1 MWKDYSSSYIKRNR
15 ASSISVIAV
24 SLIATLFLSLICTL
38 FFNFWTYETDGIIAA
53 EGNWHG
59 RITAS
64 ADMMEITK
72 IQNFPNVESAFTNNE
87 LSDEQMVTVDIVFHN
102 PKTVYEDMPLI
113 AEQMR
118 LDASAVSC
126 HTVLLANYL
135 IHDPNDAT
143 PPLLLLFYIF
153 IVVIVSI
160 SLIMIIHNAFAVSM
174 NARIHQFGIFSSV
187 GATPSQIRTCLLQE
201 ALALSSISIVVGT
214 VLGIVISAGVVVATN
229 VVAADVAGRHTAVF
243 QYHPLVLVVTLVA
256 AFITVLFSA
265 YIPAK
270 KLSKITPIEAIKNTG
285 GLQLKKK
292 KKSHILSLLFGI
304 EGELAG
310 NALKAQK
317 KALRTA
323 TRSLTLSFLAFT
335 IMLCFFT
342 LSGISTNHTYFE
354 RYQDVWDAM
363 VTVKNTDISEFEMTE
378 DLQANQD
385 LGSCTV
391 YQKAVAVSLIPNDLQ
406 SDELKALGGLGT
418 VAGSSVTSVENGYLV
433 KVPLMIMDDKSF
445 EEYCSQIGVTPN
457 LGGAV
462 VLNRIWDNINSNFR
476 YKQYIPFVNES
487 QNVIS
492 VQNKDNA
499 EASVEIGVLA
509 YTQEVPIL
517 REEYDNYALVQF
529 IPLSMWKNIAGTIG
543 NAEADTYVRVLADA
557 ELSLA
562 DANALEVSVVNL
574 ISKEYVIESENRI
587 QEKVSN
593 DEMMDGY
600 MMIIGAFCILFATIG
615 IANVFSN
622 TLGFIQQRKR
632 EFVQYMSI
640 GMTEANIRKMFSIEA
655 LVIAGRPLL
664 ITLPLTVIFVAF
676 MITSSYLD
684 PMEFLVEAPILEI
697 LLFIVAI
704 FVFVGLAYYFGGR
717 RILKSDMIETLRN
730 NTLM

>member
-1 MWKDYSSSYIKRNR
+1 MWKDYSASFIKSNR
-15 ASSISVIAV
+15 ASSISVIAA

-38 FFNFWTYETDGIIAA
+38 FFNFWTYETDGIIVS

-59 RITAS
+59 RITLY
-64 ADMMEITK
+64 ADEMEITK
-72 IQNFPNVESAFTNNE
+72 IQNFPNVENAIINNE
-87 LSDEQMVTVDIVFHN
+87 LSDGQMVTVDIVFHN
-102 PKTVYEDMPLI
+102 PRTTYEDMSLI
-113 AEQMR
+113 AEQMG
-118 LDASAVSC
+118 LDTSAVSC

-153 IVVIVSI
+153 IVIIVSI

-174 NARIHQFGIFSSV
+174 NARVHQFGIFSSV

-201 ALALSSISIVVGT
+201 ALALSSVSIVLGT
-214 VLGIVISAGVVVATN
+214 VLGIAVSAGVVAATN
-229 VVAADVAGRHTAVF
+229 VVAMDVAGRHTAVF
-243 QYHPLVLVVTLVA
+243 QYHPLVLVITLLS
-256 AFITVLFSA
+256 AFMTVLFSA

-270 KLSKITPIEAIKNTG
+270 KLSKVTPIEAIKNAG

-292 KKSHILSLLFGI
+292 KKSRILSLLFGI

-354 RYQDVWDAM
+354 RYQDVWDVM
-363 VTVKNTDISEFEMTE
+363 VTVKNMGISEFEMTE
-378 DLQANQD
+378 DLQENKE
-385 LGSCTV
+385 LGNCTV
-391 YQKAVAVSLIPNDLQ
+391 YQKAVAVYLLPNDLQ

-418 VAGSSVTSVENGYLV
+418 AAGSSVTSVENGYLV
-433 KVPLMIMDDKSF
+433 KVPLVIMDDKSF
-445 EEYCSQIGVTPN
+445 EEYCTQIGVTPN
-457 LGGAV
+457 LDGAI

-476 YKQYIPFVNES
+476 YKQHIPFVNES

-492 VQNKDNA
+492 VQNRDNA

-509 YTQEVPIL
+509 YTQEVPVL

-529 IPLSMWKNIAGTIG
+529 ISLSMWENIAGIIG
-543 NAEADTYVRVLADA
+543 NAEADMYVRVLADA
-557 ELSLA
+557 ELSLE
-562 DANALEVSVVNL
+562 DANTLETFVVNM
-574 ISKEYVIESENRI
+574 IGNVYVIESENRI
-587 QEKVSN
+587 QEKVLN
-593 DEMMDGY
+593 DEMMDGF
-600 MMIIGAFCILFATIG
+600 MMIIGTFCILLATIG

-640 GMTEANIRKMFSIEA
+640 GMTEVNIRKVFSIEA

-664 ITLPLTVIFVAF
+664 ITLPLTIVFVGF
-676 MITSSYLD
+676 MITASYLD
-684 PMEFLVEAPILEI
+684 PMEFWVKAPILEI
-697 LLFIVAI
+697 SLFMVII
-704 FVFVGLAYYFGGR
+704 FVFVGLAYYLGGR

>member
-1 MWKDYSSSYIKRNR
+1 MWKDYSSSYIKSNR
-15 ASSISVIAV
+15 ASSISVIAA

-64 ADMMEITK
+64 TDVMEITK
-72 IQNFPNVESAFTNNE
+72 IQNFPNVESAIINND

-102 PKTVYEDMPLI
+102 PKTAYEDMPLI
-113 AEQMR
+113 AEQMG

-126 HTVLLANYL
+126 HIVLLANYL

-201 ALALSSISIVVGT
+201 ALALSSVSIVVGT
-214 VLGIVISAGVVVATN
+214 VLGIAVSAGVVAATN

-243 QYHPLVLVVTLVA
+243 QYHPLVLVVTLLS
-256 AFITVLFSA
+256 AFVTVLFSA

-270 KLSKITPIEAIKNTG
+270 KLSKVTPIEAIKNTG

-292 KKSHILSLLFGI
+292 KKSRILSLLFGI

-354 RYQDVWDAM
+354 RYQDVWDVM

-378 DLQANQD
+378 DFQANQG
-385 LGSCTV
+385 LGNCTV

-433 KVPLMIMDDKSF
+433 KVPLVIMDDKSF

-457 LGGAV
+457 LDGAI

-487 QNVIS
+487 QNVIR
-492 VQNKDNA
+492 VQNRDNA
-499 EASVEIGVLA
+499 EASVDVEVIA
-509 YTQEVPIL
+509 YTQDVPVL
-517 REEYDNYALVQF
+517 REEYDNYALVQL
-529 IPLSMWKNIAGTIG
+529 ISSSMWENIAGTIG
-543 NAEADTYVRVLADA
+543 NAEADTYVRVLAEA
-557 ELSLA
+557 ELSLVE
-562 DANALEVSVVNL
+562 ANALDASVVNL

-600 MMIIGAFCILFATIG
+600 MMIVGAFCILLATIG

-664 ITLPLTVIFVAF
+664 ITLPLTIVFVGF

-684 PMEFLVEAPILEI
+684 PMEFLVEAPVLEI
-697 LLFIVAI
+697 ILFIVAI
-704 FVFVGLAYYFGGR
+704 FVFVGLAYYIGGKK
-717 RILKSDMIETLRN
+717 ILKSDMAETLRN
-730 NTLM
+730 DTLV

>member
-1 MWKDYSSSYIKRNR
+1 MWKEYSASFIKNNR
-15 ASSISVIAV
+15 ASSISVIAA

-59 RITAS
+59 RIKLF
-64 ADMMEITK
+64 ADAVEITK
-72 IQNFPNVESAFTNNE
+72 IQNFPNVESAIINND
-87 LSDEQMVTVDIVFHN
+87 LSDGQMVTIDIVFHN
-102 PKTVYEDMPLI
+102 PKTAYEDILLI
-113 AEQMR
+113 AEQMGV
-118 LDASAVSC
+118 DASAVSC

-143 PPLLLLFYIF
+143 PPLLLLFYVF

-174 NARIHQFGIFSSV
+174 NARVHQFGIFSSV

-201 ALALSSISIVVGT
+201 ALALSSVSIVVGT
-214 VLGIVISAGVVVATN
+214 VLGIAVSAGVVAATN
-229 VVAADVAGRHTAVF
+229 VVAADVAGRHAAVF
-243 QYHPLVLVVTLVA
+243 QYHPLVLVITLLS
-256 AFITVLFSA
+256 AFMTVLFSA

-270 KLSKITPIEAIKNTG
+270 KLSKMTPIEAIKNTG
-285 GLQLKKK
+285 GLDLKKK
-292 KKSHILSLLFGI
+292 KKSFILSLLFGI

-317 KALRTA
+317 KAMRTA

-354 RYQDVWDAM
+354 RYQDVWDVM
-363 VTVKNTDISEFEMTE
+363 VTVKNTGISEFEMTE
-378 DLQANQD
+378 DLQANKE
-385 LGSCTV
+385 LGNCTV
-391 YQKAVAVSLIPNDLQ
+391 YQKAVAVYLLQNDLQ
-406 SDELKALGGLGT
+406 SDELKALGGLRM

-445 EEYCSQIGVTPN
+445 EEYCRQIGVTPN
-457 LGGAV
+457 LDGAI

-476 YKQYIPFVNES
+476 YKQYVPFVNAS

-492 VQNKDNA
+492 IQNRDDA
-499 EASVEIGVLA
+499 ESTAQIEVIA
-509 YTQEVPIL
+509 YTQDVPVL

-529 IPLSMWKNIAGTIG
+529 ISSSMWENIAGTIS
-543 NAEADTYVRVLADA
+543 NAEADVYVRVLDDA
-557 ELSLA
+557 ELSLE
-562 DANALEVSVVNL
+562 DANALETSVVKL
-574 ISKEYVIESENRI
+574 IGNDYVTESENRI

-593 DEMMDGY
+593 DEMMDGF
-600 MMIIGAFCILFATIG
+600 MMIIGAFCVLLATIG

-664 ITLPLTVIFVAF
+664 ITLPLTIVFVGF
-676 MITSSYLD
+676 MITASYLE
-684 PMEFLVEAPILEI
+684 PMEFLMEAPILEI
-697 LLFIVAI
+697 SLFIVAI

-717 RILKSDMIETLRN
+717 RLLKVDMAETLRN
-730 NTLM
+730 DTLV

>member
-1 MWKDYSSSYIKRNR
+1 MWKDYSSSYIKSNR
-15 ASSISVIAV
+15 ASSISVIAA
-24 SLIATLFLSLICTL
+24 SLIGTLFLSLICTL
-38 FFNFWTYETDGIIAA
+38 FFNFWTYEMDGIIAA

-64 ADMMEITK
+64 ADVMEITK
-72 IQNFPNVESAFTNNE
+72 IQNFPNVESAIINND

-102 PKTVYEDMPLI
+102 PKTAYEDMPLI
-113 AEQMR
+113 AEQMG

-201 ALALSSISIVVGT
+201 ALALSSVSIVVGT
-214 VLGIVISAGVVVATN
+214 VFGIAVSAGVVAATN
-229 VVAADVAGRHTAVF
+229 IVAADVAGRHTAVF
-243 QYHPLVLVVTLVA
+243 QYHPLVLVVTMLS
-256 AFITVLFSA
+256 AFVTVFFSA

-270 KLSKITPIEAIKNTG
+270 KLSKVTPIEAIKNTG

-292 KKSHILSLLFGI
+292 KKSRILSLLFGI

-310 NALKAQK
+310 NALKVQK

-335 IMLCFFT
+335 TMLCFFT

-354 RYQDVWDAM
+354 RYQDVWDVM

-378 DLQANQD
+378 DLQANQG
-385 LGSCTV
+385 LGNCTV

-433 KVPLMIMDDKSF
+433 KVPLVIMDDKSF

-457 LGGAV
+457 LDGAI
-462 VLNRIWDNINSNFR
+462 VLNRIWDSFNSNFR

-492 VQNKDNA
+492 VQNRDKA

-509 YTQEVPIL
+509 YTQEVPVL

-529 IPLSMWKNIAGTIG
+529 ISLSMWENISGTIG

-562 DANALEVSVVNL
+562 DSNALDASVVNL

-600 MMIIGAFCILFATIG
+600 MMIVGAFCILLATIG

-640 GMTEANIRKMFSIEA
+640 GMTKANIRKMFSIEA

-664 ITLPLTVIFVAF
+664 ITLPLTIVFVGF
-676 MITSSYLD
+676 MIASSYLD
-684 PMEFLVEAPILEI
+684 PMEFLVQAPILEI
-697 LLFIVAI
+697 ILFIVAI
-704 FVFVGLAYYFGGR
+704 FVFVGLAYYIGGKK
-717 RILKSDMIETLRN
+717 ILKSDMAETLRN
-730 NTLM
+730 DTLV

>member
-1 MWKDYSSSYIKRNR
+1 MWKDYSSSYIKSNK
-15 ASSISVIAV
+15 ASSISVIAA
-24 SLIATLFLSLICTL
+24 SLIATLFLSMICSL
-38 FFNFWTYETDGIIAA
+38 FFNFWTYETDGIIAE

-64 ADMMEITK
+64 VDAMDITT
-72 IQNFPNVESAFTNNE
+72 IQNFPNVESAIINSE
-87 LSDEQMVTVDIVFHN
+87 LSDEQMVIVDIVFHN
-102 PKTVYEDMPLI
+102 PKTTYEDMPLI
-113 AEQMR
+113 AGQMG

-153 IVVIVSI
+153 IVIIVSI
-160 SLIMIIHNAFAVSM
+160 SLVMIIHNAFAVSM
-174 NARIHQFGIFSSV
+174 NARVHQFGIFSSV
-187 GATPSQIRTCLLQE
+187 GATPSLIRTCLLQE
-201 ALALSSISIVVGT
+201 ALALSFVSIVAGT
-214 VLGIVISAGVVVATN
+214 VLGIAISAGIVQITN

-243 QYHPLVLVVTLVA
+243 QYHPMVLILTLVA
-256 AFITVLFSA
+256 AFITVIFSA

-292 KKSHILSLLFGI
+292 KKSRILSLLFGI

-354 RYQDVWDAM
+354 RYQDVWDVM
-363 VTVKNTDISEFEMTE
+363 VTVKNTSISEFEMTE
-378 DLQANQD
+378 DLQGNQE
-385 LGSCTV
+385 LGNCTV
-391 YQKAVAVSLIPNDLQ
+391 YQKAVAVSLLPNDLQ
-406 SDELKALGGLGT
+406 SDELKALGGLET
-418 VAGSSVTSVENGYLV
+418 VAGSSVTGVENGYLV
-433 KVPLMIMDDKSF
+433 KVPLVIMDDKSF
-445 EEYCSQIGVTPN
+445 EEYCSQIGVASN
-457 LGGAV
+457 LDGAI
-462 VLNRIWDNINSNFR
+462 VLNRIWDNVNSNFR
-476 YKQYIPFVNES
+476 YKQYVPFVNES

-492 VQNKDNA
+492 IQNRDNA
-499 EASVEIGVLA
+499 ESITQVEVIA
-509 YTQEVPIL
+509 YTQEIPML

-529 IPLSMWKNIAGTIG
+529 ISSSMWENLAGTIG
-543 NAEADTYVRVLADA
+543 NVEADTYVRVLADA
-557 ELSLA
+557 ELSLEG
-562 DANALEVSVVNL
+562 ANTLEASVVNL
-574 ISKEYVIESENRI
+574 IGNDYVTESENRI

-593 DEMMDGY
+593 DEMMDGF
-600 MMIIGAFCILFATIG
+600 MMIIGAFCVLLATIG
-615 IANVFSN
+615 VANVFSN

-664 ITLPLTVIFVAF
+664 ITLPLTVVFVGF
-676 MITSSYLD
+676 MITASYLE
-684 PMEFLVEAPILEI
+684 PMEFFVEAPILEI
-697 LLFIVAI
+697 SLFIVAI
-704 FVFVGLAYYFGGR
+704 FGFVGLAYHLGSKK
-717 RILKSDMIETLRN
+717 ILNSDMAETLRN
-730 NTLM
+730 DTLV

>member
-1 MWKDYSSSYIKRNR
+1 MWKDYSSSYIKSNR
-15 ASSISVIAV
+15 ASSISVIAA
-24 SLIATLFLSLICTL
+24 SLIATLFLSLVCSL
-38 FFNFWTYETDGIIAA
+38 FYNFWTYETDGIIAA

-59 RITAS
+59 RLTAS
-64 ADMMEITK
+64 VDAMEITT
-72 IQNFPNVESAFTNNE
+72 IQNFPNVESAIINNE
-87 LSDEQMVTVDIVFHN
+87 LSDEQIITVDIVFHN
-102 PKTVYEDMPLI
+102 PKTTYEDMPLI
-113 AEQMR
+113 AEQMG

-153 IVVIVSI
+153 IVIIVSI
-160 SLIMIIHNAFAVSM
+160 SLVMIIHNAFAVSM
-174 NARIHQFGIFSSV
+174 NARVHQFGIFSSV

-214 VLGIVISAGVVVATN
+214 VLGIVISAGVVAATN

-292 KKSHILSLLFGI
+292 KKSRILSLLFGI

-354 RYQDVWDAM
+354 RYQDVWDVM
-363 VTVKNTDISEFEMTE
+363 VTVKNTDISEFEMIE
-378 DLQANQD
+378 SLQAKPE
-385 LGSCTV
+385 LGSFTV
-391 YQKAVAVSLIPNDLQ
+391 YQKAVAVSNISNDMQ

-433 KVPLMIMDDKSF
+433 KVPLVIMDDKSF
-445 EEYCSQIGVTPN
+445 EEYCSQIGVTPSLN
-457 LGGAV
+457 GAI

-476 YKQYIPFVNES
+476 YKEYVPFVNEG
-487 QNVIS
+487 QNVITI
-492 VQNKDNA
+492 QNRNNA
-499 EASVEIGVLA
+499 ENFVDIDVIS
-509 YTQEVPIL
+509 YTQEVPAL

-529 IPLSMWKNIAGTIG
+529 IPLSMWENIAGTIG
-543 NAEADTYVRVLADA
+543 NAEADTYVRVLADS

-562 DANALEVSVVNL
+562 EANELDVAVVNL
-574 ISKEYVIESENRI
+574 LNKDYEIESENRI
-587 QEKVSN
+587 QEKVSD
-593 DEMMDGY
+593 DEMMDGF
-600 MMIIGAFCILFATIG
+600 MAIIGAFCVLLATIG

-622 TLGFIQQRKR
+622 TLGFIQQRRR

-640 GMTEANIRKMFSIEA
+640 GMTEANIRKMFGIEA

-664 ITLPLTVIFVAF
+664 ITLPLTVVFVGF
-676 MITSSYLD
+676 MITASYLD

-697 LLFIVAI
+697 SLFIVAI
-704 FVFVGLAYYFGGR
+704 FVFVGLAYYLGGKK
-717 RILKSDMIETLRN
+717 ILKSDMAETLRN
-730 NTLM
+730 DTLV

>member
-1 MWKDYSSSYIKRNR
+1 MWKDYSASFIKSNR
-15 ASSISVIAV
+15 ASSISVIVA

-38 FFNFWTYETDGIIAA
+38 FFNFWTYETDGIIAG

-59 RITAS
+59 RLTAS
-64 ADMMEITK
+64 ADAMEITT
-72 IQNFPNVESAFTNNE
+72 IQNFPNVESAIINSE

-102 PKTVYEDMPLI
+102 SKTTYEDMPLI
-113 AEQMR
+113 AEQMG
-118 LDASAVSC
+118 LDASAVSY

-174 NARIHQFGIFSSV
+174 NARVHQFGIFSSV

-201 ALALSSISIVVGT
+201 ALALSSVSIVVGT
-214 VLGIVISAGVVVATN
+214 VLGIAVSAGVVAATN

-243 QYHPLVLVVTLVA
+243 QYHPLVLVINLLA
-256 AFITVLFSA
+256 AFLTVLFSA

-270 KLSKITPIEAIKNTG
+270 KLSKVTPIEAIKNTG

-292 KKSHILSLLFGI
+292 KKFCILSLLFGI

-354 RYQDVWDAM
+354 RYQDVWDVM
-363 VTVKNTDISEFEMTE
+363 VTIKNTGITEFEMAE
-378 DLQANQD
+378 SLHGNQE

-391 YQKAVAVSLIPNDLQ
+391 YQKAVAVTKLPNDFQ
-406 SDELKALGGLGT
+406 SDELNALGGLGT
-418 VAGSSVTSVENGYLV
+418 VAGGSVISVEDGYLV
-433 KVPLMIMDDKSF
+433 KVPLVIMDDKSF
-445 EEYCSQIGVTPN
+445 EEYCTQIGVTPN
-457 LGGAV
+457 LNGAI

-476 YKQYIPFVNES
+476 YKQYVPFVNGS
-487 QNVIS
+487 QKVIS
-492 VQNKDNA
+492 IQNRDNA
-499 EASVEIGVLA
+499 ESSVDIEVIA
-509 YTQEVPIL
+509 YTQEVPVL
-517 REEYDNYALVQF
+517 REEYDNYTLVQF
-529 IPLSMWKNIAGTIG
+529 ISLSTWENIAGIIG
-543 NAEADTYVRVLADA
+543 NAEADTYVRVLADD
-557 ELSLA
+557 EVSLA
-562 DANALEVSVVNL
+562 EVNALETSVVNL
-574 ISKEYVIESENRI
+574 IGKDYVTESENRI

-593 DEMMDGY
+593 DEIMDGF
-600 MMIIGAFCILFATIG
+600 MMIIGAFCVLLATIG
-615 IANVFSN
+615 IANVLSN

-640 GMTEANIRKMFSIEA
+640 GMTEANIRKMFCIEA

-664 ITLPLTVIFVAF
+664 ITLPLTVVFVGF
-676 MITSSYLD
+676 MITASYLD

-704 FVFVGLAYYFGGR
+704 FVFVGLAYYLGGKK
-717 RILKSDMIETLRN
+717 ILKSDMAETLRN
-730 NTLM
+730 DTLV

>member
-1 MWKDYSSSYIKRNR
+1 MWKDYSSSYIKSNR
-15 ASSISVIAV
+15 ASSISVIAA

-64 ADMMEITK
+64 ADVMEITK
-72 IQNFPNVESAFTNNE
+72 IQNFPNVESAIINNE

-102 PKTVYEDMPLI
+102 PKTAYEDMPLI
-113 AEQMR
+113 AEQMG

-174 NARIHQFGIFSSV
+174 NARVHQFGIFSSV

-201 ALALSSISIVVGT
+201 ALALSFVSIVAGT
-214 VLGIVISAGVVVATN
+214 VLGIAVSAGIVQITN

-243 QYHPLVLVVTLVA
+243 QYHPMVLILTLVA
-256 AFITVLFSA
+256 AFITVIFSA

-292 KKSHILSLLFGI
+292 KKSRILSLLFGI

-354 RYQDVWDAM
+354 RYQDVWDVM
-363 VTVKNTDISEFEMTE
+363 VTVKNTSISEFEMTE
-378 DLQANQD
+378 SLQAKPE
-385 LGSCTV
+385 LGSFTV
-391 YQKAVAVSLIPNDLQ
+391 YQKAVAVSKISNDMQ
-406 SDELKALGGLGT
+406 SDELMALGGLGT
-418 VAGSSVTSVENGYLV
+418 VAGTSVTGVEDGYLV
-433 KVPLMIMDDKSF
+433 EVPLVIMDDKSF
-445 EEYCSQIGVTPN
+445 EEYCSQIGITPN
-457 LGGAV
+457 LNGAI

-476 YKQYIPFVNES
+476 YKEYVPFVNEA
-487 QNVIS
+487 QNVITI
-492 VQNKDNA
+492 QNKDNA
-499 EASVEIGVLA
+499 ENFVDIDVIS
-509 YTQEVPIL
+509 YTQEVPAL

-529 IPLSMWKNIAGTIG
+529 ISLSMWENIAGTIG
-543 NAEADTYVRVLADA
+543 NAEADTYVRVLADS
-557 ELSLA
+557 ELSLEEA
-562 DANALEVSVVNL
+562 NELDAAIVNL
-574 ISKEYVIESENRI
+574 LNKDYEIESENRI
-587 QEKVSN
+587 QEKVSD
-593 DEMMDGY
+593 DEMMDGF
-600 MMIIGAFCILFATIG
+600 MAIIGAFCVLLATIG

-622 TLGFIQQRKR
+622 TLGFIQQRRR

-640 GMTEANIRKMFSIEA
+640 GMTEANIRKMFGIEA

-664 ITLPLTVIFVAF
+664 ITLPLTVVFVGF
-676 MITSSYLD
+676 MITASYLD

-697 LLFIVAI
+697 SMFIVAI
-704 FVFVGLAYYFGGR
+704 FVFVGLAYYLGGKK
-717 RILKSDMIETLRN
+717 ILKSDMAETLRN
-730 NTLM
+730 DTLV

>member
-1 MWKDYSSSYIKRNR
+1 MWKDYSSSYIKSNR
-15 ASSISVIAV
+15 ASSISVIAA
-24 SLIATLFLSLICTL
+24 SLIATLFLSLVCSL
-38 FFNFWTYETDGIIAA
+38 FYNFWTYETDGIIAA

-59 RITAS
+59 RLTAS
-64 ADMMEITK
+64 VDAMEITT
-72 IQNFPNVESAFTNNE
+72 IQNFPNVESAIINNE
-87 LSDEQMVTVDIVFHN
+87 LSDEQIVTVDIVFHN
-102 PKTVYEDMPLI
+102 PKTTYEDMPLI
-113 AEQMR
+113 AEQMG

-153 IVVIVSI
+153 IVIIVSI
-160 SLIMIIHNAFAVSM
+160 SLVMIIHNAFAVSM
-174 NARIHQFGIFSSV
+174 NARVHQFGIFSSV

-214 VLGIVISAGVVVATN
+214 VLGIVISAGVVAATN

-292 KKSHILSLLFGI
+292 KKSRILSLLFGI

-342 LSGISTNHTYFE
+342 LSGISTNYTYFE
-354 RYQDVWDAM
+354 RYQDVWDVM
-363 VTVKNTDISEFEMTE
+363 VTVKNTDISEFEMIE
-378 DLQANQD
+378 SLQAKPE
-385 LGSCTV
+385 LGSFTV
-391 YQKAVAVSLIPNDLQ
+391 YQKAVAVSNISNDMQ
-406 SDELKALGGLGT
+406 SEELKALGGLGT
-418 VAGSSVTSVENGYLV
+418 VAGTSVTGVEDGYLV
-433 KVPLMIMDDKSF
+433 KVPLVIMDDKSF

-457 LGGAV
+457 LNGAI

-487 QNVIS
+487 QNEIS
-492 VQNKDNA
+492 VQNRDNA

-509 YTQEVPIL
+509 YTQEVPVL

-529 IPLSMWKNIAGTIG
+529 ISLSMWENISGTIG

-562 DANALEVSVVNL
+562 DSNALDASVVNL
-574 ISKEYVIESENRI
+574 ISKEYVIGSENRI

-600 MMIIGAFCILFATIG
+600 MMIVGAFCILLATIG

-640 GMTEANIRKMFSIEA
+640 GMTEANIRKMFGIEA

-664 ITLPLTVIFVAF
+664 ITLPLTVVFVGF
-676 MITSSYLD
+676 MITASYLD

-697 LLFIVAI
+697 SMFIVAI
-704 FVFVGLAYYFGGR
+704 FVFVGLAYYLGGKK
-717 RILKSDMIETLRN
+717 ILKSDMAETLRN
-730 NTLM
+730 DTLV

>member
-1 MWKDYSSSYIKRNR
+1 MWKDYSSSYIKSNR
-15 ASSISVIAV
+15 VSSISVIVA
-24 SLIATLFLSLICTL
+24 SLIATLFLSMICSL
-38 FFNFWTYETDGIIAA
+38 FFNFRTYETDGIIAE

-64 ADMMEITK
+64 VDVMDITI
-72 IQNFPNVESAFTNNE
+72 IQNFPNVESAIINSE
-87 LSDEQMVTVDIVFHN
+87 LSDKQMVTVDIVFYN
-102 PKTVYEDMPLI
+102 PKTTYEDMPLI
-113 AEQMR
+113 ARQMG
-118 LDASAVSC
+118 LDVSAVSC

-143 PPLLLLFYIF
+143 PPLLLIFYIF
-153 IVVIVSI
+153 IVIMVSI
-160 SLIMIIHNAFAVSM
+160 SLVMIIHNAFAVSM
-174 NARIHQFGIFSSV
+174 NARVYQFGIFSSV

-201 ALALSSISIVVGT
+201 ALALSSVSIVAGT
-214 VLGIVISAGVVVATN
+214 VLGIAISAGIVQITN

-243 QYHPLVLVVTLVA
+243 QYHPMVLVLTLVA
-256 AFITVLFSA
+256 AFITVLLSA

-292 KKSHILSLLFGI
+292 KKSRILSLLFGI

-354 RYQDVWDAM
+354 RYQDVWDVM
-363 VTVKNTDISEFEMTE
+363 VTVKNTSISEFEMTE
-378 DLQANQD
+378 SLQAKPE
-385 LGSCTV
+385 LGSFTV
-391 YQKAVAVSLIPNDLQ
+391 YQKAVAVSKISNDMQ
-406 SDELKALGGLGT
+406 SDELMALGGLGT
-418 VAGSSVTSVENGYLV
+418 VAGTSVTSVEDGYLV
-433 KVPLMIMDDKSF
+433 KVLLVIMDDKSF
-445 EEYCSQIGVTPN
+445 EEYCGQIGVTPN
-457 LGGAV
+457 LNRAI

-476 YKQYIPFVNES
+476 YKEYVPFVNES
-487 QNVIS
+487 QNVITI
-492 VQNKDNA
+492 QNRDNA
-499 EASVEIGVLA
+499 ENFVDIDVIS
-509 YTQEVPIL
+509 YTQEVPAL

-529 IPLSMWKNIAGTIG
+529 SSLSMWENIAGTIG
-543 NAEADTYVRVLADA
+543 NAEADTYVRVLADS

-562 DANALEVSVVNL
+562 EANELDAAVVNL
-574 ISKEYVIESENRI
+574 LNKDYEIESENRI
-587 QEKVSN
+587 QEKVSD
-593 DEMMDGY
+593 DEMMDGF
-600 MMIIGAFCILFATIG
+600 MAIIGAFCVLLATIG

-622 TLGFIQQRKR
+622 TLGFIQQRRR

-640 GMTEANIRKMFSIEA
+640 GMTEANIRKMFGIEA

-664 ITLPLTVIFVAF
+664 ITLPLTVVFVGF
-676 MITSSYLD
+676 MITASYLD

-697 LLFIVAI
+697 SMFIVAI
-704 FVFVGLAYYFGGR
+704 FVFVGLAYYLGGKK
-717 RILKSDMIETLRN
+717 ILKSDIAETLRN
-730 NTLM
+730 DTLL

>member
-1 MWKDYSSSYIKRNR
+1 MWKDYSSSYIKSNR
-15 ASSISVIAV
+15 ASSISVIAA

-64 ADMMEITK
+64 ADVMEITK
-72 IQNFPNVESAFTNNE
+72 IQNFPNVESAIINNE

-102 PKTVYEDMPLI
+102 PKTAYEDMPLI
-113 AEQMR
+113 AEQMG

-174 NARIHQFGIFSSV
+174 NARVHQFGIFSSV

-201 ALALSSISIVVGT
+201 ALALSFVSIVAGT
-214 VLGIVISAGVVVATN
+214 VLGIAVSAGIVQITN

-243 QYHPLVLVVTLVA
+243 QYHPMVLILTLVA
-256 AFITVLFSA
+256 AFITVIFSA

-292 KKSHILSLLFGI
+292 KKSRILSLLFGI

-354 RYQDVWDAM
+354 RYQDVWDVM
-363 VTVKNTDISEFEMTE
+363 VTVKNTSISEFEMTE
-378 DLQANQD
+378 SLQAKPE
-385 LGSCTV
+385 LGSFTV
-391 YQKAVAVSLIPNDLQ
+391 YQKAVAVSKISNDMQ
-406 SDELKALGGLGT
+406 SDELMALGGLGT
-418 VAGSSVTSVENGYLV
+418 VAGTSVTGVEDGYLV
-433 KVPLMIMDDKSF
+433 EVPLVIMDDKSF
-445 EEYCSQIGVTPN
+445 EEYCSQIGITPN
-457 LGGAV
+457 LNGAI

-476 YKQYIPFVNES
+476 YKEYVPFVNEG
-487 QNVIS
+487 QNIITI
-492 VQNKDNA
+492 QNRDNA
-499 EASVEIGVLA
+499 ENFVDVDVIS
-509 YTQEVPIL
+509 YTQEVPAL

-529 IPLSMWKNIAGTIG
+529 ISLSMWENIAGTIG
-543 NAEADTYVRVLADA
+543 NAEADTYVRVLADS

-562 DANALEVSVVNL
+562 EANELDAAVVNL
-574 ISKEYVIESENRI
+574 LNKDYEIESENRI
-587 QEKVSN
+587 QEKVSD
-593 DEMMDGY
+593 DEMMDGF
-600 MMIIGAFCILFATIG
+600 MAIIGAFCVLLATIG

-622 TLGFIQQRKR
+622 TLGFIQQRRR

-640 GMTEANIRKMFSIEA
+640 GMTEANIRKMFGIEA

-664 ITLPLTVIFVAF
+664 ITLPLTVVFVGF
-676 MITSSYLD
+676 MITASYLD

-697 LLFIVAI
+697 SLFIVAI
-704 FVFVGLAYYFGGR
+704 FGFVGLAYYLGGKK
-717 RILKSDMIETLRN
+717 ILKSDMAETLRN
-730 NTLM
+730 DTLV

>member
-1 MWKDYSSSYIKRNR
+1 MWKDYSSSYIKSNR
-15 ASSISVIAV
+15 ASSISVITA

-38 FFNFWTYETDGIIAA
+38 FFNLWTYETDGIIAA

-59 RITAS
+59 RITAF
-64 ADMMEITK
+64 ADVMEISK
-72 IQNFPNVESAFTNNE
+72 IQNFPNVESAIINND

-102 PKTVYEDMPLI
+102 PKTAYEDMPLI
-113 AEQMR
+113 AEQMG

-201 ALALSSISIVVGT
+201 ALALSSVSIVVGT
-214 VLGIVISAGVVVATN
+214 VLGIAVSAGVVAATN
-229 VVAADVAGRHTAVF
+229 VVAADVAGRYTAVF
-243 QYHPLVLVVTLVA
+243 QYHPLVLVVTLLS
-256 AFITVLFSA
+256 AFVTVLFSA

-270 KLSKITPIEAIKNTG
+270 KLSKVTPIEAIKNIG

-292 KKSHILSLLFGI
+292 KKSRILSLLFGI

-354 RYQDVWDAM
+354 RYQDVWDVM

-378 DLQANQD
+378 DLQANQG
-385 LGSCTV
+385 LGNCTV

-406 SDELKALGGLGT
+406 SDEVKALGGLGT

-433 KVPLMIMDDKSF
+433 KVPLVIMDDKSF

-457 LGGAV
+457 LDGAI
-462 VLNRIWDNINSNFR
+462 VLNRIWDSINSNFR
-476 YKQYIPFVNES
+476 YKQYIPFVTES

-492 VQNKDNA
+492 VQNRDNA

-509 YTQEVPIL
+509 YTQEVPVL

-529 IPLSMWKNIAGTIG
+529 ISLSMWENISGTIG

-562 DANALEVSVVNL
+562 DSNALDAYVVNL

-600 MMIIGAFCILFATIG
+600 MMIVGAFCILLATIG

-632 EFVQYMSI
+632 EFFQYMSI

-664 ITLPLTVIFVAF
+664 ITLPLTIVFVGF

-697 LLFIVAI
+697 ILFIVAI
-704 FVFVGLAYYFGGR
+704 FVFVGLAYYIGGKK
-717 RILKSDMIETLRN
+717 ILKSDMAETLRN
-730 NTLM
+730 DTLV

>member
-1 MWKDYSSSYIKRNR
+1 MWKDYSASFLKSNR
-15 ASSISVIAV
+15 ASSISVIAA

-38 FFNFWTYETDGIIAA
+38 FFNFWTYETDGIITS

-59 RITAS
+59 RLKLS
-64 ADMMEITK
+64 ADVMEITM
-72 IQNFPNVESAFTNNE
+72 IQNFPNVESAIINND

-102 PKTVYEDMPLI
+102 PKTAYEDMPLI
-113 AEQMR
+113 AEQMG

-153 IVVIVSI
+153 IVVIISI

-174 NARIHQFGIFSSV
+174 NARVHQFGIFSSV

-201 ALALSSISIVVGT
+201 ALALSSVSIVLGT
-214 VLGIVISAGVVVATN
+214 VLGIAVSAGVVAATN

-243 QYHPLVLVVTLVA
+243 QYHPLVLVITLLS
-256 AFITVLFSA
+256 AFMTVLFSA

-270 KLSKITPIEAIKNTG
+270 KLSKVTPIEAIKNTG

-292 KKSHILSLLFGI
+292 KSRILSLLFGI

-323 TRSLTLSFLAFT
+323 TCSLTLSFLAFT

-354 RYQDVWDAM
+354 RYQDVWDVM
-363 VTVKNTDISEFEMTE
+363 VTVKNTGISEFEMTE
-378 DLQANQD
+378 DLQENKE
-385 LGSCTV
+385 LGNCTV

-433 KVPLMIMDDKSF
+433 KVPLVIMDDKSF
-445 EEYCSQIGVTPN
+445 EEYCSQIGVTSN
-457 LGGAV
+457 LNGAI

-492 VQNKDNA
+492 VQNRDDA
-499 EASVEIGVLA
+499 EALVEIEVLA
-509 YTQEVPIL
+509 YTQEIPIL

-529 IPLSMWKNIAGTIG
+529 ISLSMWENIVGTIG
-543 NAEADTYVRVLADA
+543 NAEADMYVSVLADA
-557 ELSLA
+557 ELSLEE
-562 DANALEVSVVNL
+562 ANTLEIFVVNM
-574 ISKEYVIESENRI
+574 IGNDYVIESENRI

-593 DEMMDGY
+593 DEMMDGF
-600 MMIIGAFCILFATIG
+600 MMIIGAFCILLATIG

-664 ITLPLTVIFVAF
+664 ITLPLTVVFVGF

-684 PMEFLVEAPILEI
+684 PMEFLVEAPIWEI
-697 LLFIVAI
+697 SLFIVAI
-704 FVFVGLAYYFGGR
+704 FVFVGLAYYLGGR
-717 RILKSDMIETLRN
+717 RILKADMAETLRN
-730 NTLM
+730 DTLV

>member
-1 MWKDYSSSYIKRNR
+1 MWKDYSSSYIKSNR
-15 ASSISVIAV
+15 ASSISVIAA
-24 SLIATLFLSLICTL
+24 SLIATLFLSLVCTL

-64 ADMMEITK
+64 ADAMEITK
-72 IQNFPNVESAFTNNE
+72 IQNFPNVESAIINND
-87 LSDEQMVTVDIVFHN
+87 LSDGQMVTVDIIFHN
-102 PKTVYEDMPLI
+102 PKTTYEDMPLI
-113 AEQMR
+113 AEQMG
-118 LDASAVSC
+118 LNASSVSY

-135 IHDPNDAT
+135 IHDPNDTT

-153 IVVIVSI
+153 IVIIVSI
-160 SLIMIIHNAFAVSM
+160 SLVMIIHNAFAVSM
-174 NARIHQFGIFSSV
+174 NARVHQFGIFSSV

-201 ALALSSISIVVGT
+201 ALALSSVSIVVGT
-214 VLGIVISAGVVVATN
+214 VLGIAVSVGVVAATN
-229 VVAADVAGRHTAVF
+229 VVAADVAGRHKAVF
-243 QYHPLVLVVTLVA
+243 QYHPLVFVMTLLATFV
-256 AFITVLFSA
+256 TVLFSA

-270 KLSKITPIEAIKNTG
+270 KLSKVTPIEAIKNTG

-292 KKSHILSLLFGI
+292 KKSRILSLLFGI

-310 NALKAQK
+310 NSLKAQK

-354 RYQDVWDAM
+354 RYQDVWDVM
-363 VTVKNTDISEFEMTE
+363 VTVKNTEITEFEATDE
-378 DLQANQD
+378 LQENKE
-385 LGSCTV
+385 LGNCTI
-391 YQKAVAVSLIPNDLQ
+391 YQKAVAVTKLSSDLQ
-406 SDELKALGGLGT
+406 SDELKALGGLGV
-418 VAGSSVTSVENGYLV
+418 VAGSSVTSVEDGYLV
-433 KVPLMIMDDKSF
+433 KASLVIMDDKSF
-445 EEYCSQIGVTPN
+445 IEYCTKIGVTPN
-457 LGGAV
+457 LNGAI

-476 YKQYIPFVNES
+476 YKQYIPFANER

-492 VQNKDNA
+492 IQNRDNA
-499 EASVEIGVLA
+499 ESIAQVEVIA
-509 YTQEVPIL
+509 YTQEVPVL

-529 IPLSMWKNIAGTIG
+529 ISSSMWENLAGTIG

-557 ELSLA
+557 ELSLEG
-562 DANALEVSVVNL
+562 ANALETSVVNL
-574 ISKEYVIESENRI
+574 IGNDYVTESENRI

-593 DEMMDGY
+593 DEMMDGF
-600 MMIIGAFCILFATIG
+600 MMIIGAFCVLLATIG

-664 ITLPLTVIFVAF
+664 ITLPLTVVFVCF
-676 MITSSYLD
+676 MITASYLD

-697 LLFIVAI
+697 SLFVVAI
-704 FVFVGLAYYFGGR
+704 FGFVGLAYYLGGKK
-717 RILKSDMIETLRN
+717 ILNSDMEETLRN
-730 NTLM
+730 DTLV

>member
-1 MWKDYSSSYIKRNR
+1 MWKDYSSSYIKSNK
-15 ASSISVIAV
+15 ASSISVIAA
-24 SLIATLFLSLICTL
+24 SLIATLFLSMICSL
-38 FFNFWTYETDGIIAA
+38 FFNFWTYETDGIIAE

-64 ADMMEITK
+64 VDAMDITT
-72 IQNFPNVESAFTNNE
+72 IQNFPNVESAIINSE
-87 LSDEQMVTVDIVFHN
+87 LSDEQMVIVDIVFHN
-102 PKTVYEDMPLI
+102 PKTTYEDMPLI
-113 AEQMR
+113 AGQMG

-153 IVVIVSI
+153 IVIIVSI
-160 SLIMIIHNAFAVSM
+160 SLVMIIHNAFAVSM
-174 NARIHQFGIFSSV
+174 NARVHQFGIFSSV

-201 ALALSSISIVVGT
+201 ALALSFVSIVAGT
-214 VLGIVISAGVVVATN
+214 VLGIAVSAGIVQITN

-243 QYHPLVLVVTLVA
+243 QYHPMVLILTLVA
-256 AFITVLFSA
+256 AFITVIFSA

-292 KKSHILSLLFGI
+292 KKSRILSLLFGI

-354 RYQDVWDAM
+354 RYQDVWDVM
-363 VTVKNTDISEFEMTE
+363 VTVKNTSISEFEMTE
-378 DLQANQD
+378 SLQAKPE
-385 LGSCTV
+385 LGSFTV
-391 YQKAVAVSLIPNDLQ
+391 YQKAVAVSKISNDMQ
-406 SDELKALGGLGT
+406 SDELMALGGLGT
-418 VAGSSVTSVENGYLV
+418 VAGTSVTGVEDGYLV
-433 KVPLMIMDDKSF
+433 EVPLVIMDDKSF
-445 EEYCSQIGVTPN
+445 EEYCSQIGITPN
-457 LGGAV
+457 LNGAI

-476 YKQYIPFVNES
+476 YKEYVPFVNEA
-487 QNVIS
+487 QNVITI
-492 VQNKDNA
+492 QNKDNA
-499 EASVEIGVLA
+499 ENFVDIDVIS
-509 YTQEVPIL
+509 YTQEVPAL

-529 IPLSMWKNIAGTIG
+529 ISLSMWENIAGTIG
-543 NAEADTYVRVLADA
+543 NAEADTYVRVLADS
-557 ELSLA
+557 ELSLEEA
-562 DANALEVSVVNL
+562 NELDAAIVNL
-574 ISKEYVIESENRI
+574 LNKDYEIESENRI
-587 QEKVSN
+587 QEKVSD
-593 DEMMDGY
+593 DEMMDGF
-600 MMIIGAFCILFATIG
+600 MAIIGAFCVLLATIG

-622 TLGFIQQRKR
+622 TLGFIQQRRR

-640 GMTEANIRKMFSIEA
+640 GMTEANIRKMFGIEA

-664 ITLPLTVIFVAF
+664 ITLPLTVVFVGF
-676 MITSSYLD
+676 MITASYLD

-697 LLFIVAI
+697 SMFIVAI
-704 FVFVGLAYYFGGR
+704 FVFVGLAYYLGGKK
-717 RILKSDMIETLRN
+717 ILKSDMAETLRN
-730 NTLM
+730 DTLV